1 MKKEITLP
9 KLFKDTSYFINK
21 YVYFLLPLITGVIF
35 LLLCFV
41 NNLYPFSN
49 NTIAWCDMNQQ
60 VIPLLNTFKDI
71 LEGKQGFIYNQ
82 AHAGG
87 MSLFSVYFF
96 FLSSPFSYL
105 VVFVKK
111 SQMVNFV
118 NLLVM
123 FKLMMIS
130 FSMSFYLSKKYKNV
144 NALINIAL
152 SLFFTFSTYNLM
164 YYQNIMWLDIVYMF
178 PLLILSIDHLLEK
191 NKFIPYLISITTIVL
206 LNYYLAFMVICFVLI
221 YVGLNLIYR
230 KNEENISLKARTFI
244 FSSLIGALLSC
255 FSIIPSFIQYLD
267 SARGGSLIE
276 NIKSAWFVTHLY
288 TTLPLILC
296 SISVLPFLLKKDL
309 DINRKIKFILLGLLI
324 IPIFIDPINC
334 MWHIGSYQAFP
345 CRFAFMITFLVLDIV
360 CSNLDND
367 SETTLSLK
375 NIPFIL
381 LSIGLIICLYIF
393 ETNYMKLRYEDLNQY
408 SQGLWGDSTSF
419 ESICRYYVIVLLIL
433 LVVYLIYKFKFINK
447 KVLSFILVNAS
458 IVEILFSTSIY
469 LVSPSRDSSNYQEL
483 YNLQEI
489 VDDSSYYRVKT
500 DSKLTDVNV
509 IGGAGFNS
517 LSHYTSLTNED
528 YMFTMKKLGYSSYW
542 MEVGSHG
549 GTSFTDALLQ
559 NKYTI
564 YYGRS
569 NNAKYSSEHYYLK
582 ENNILPFGLI
592 TDSDLSNY
600 TELKEDTR
608 VNMQEEIYDVLF
620 NDNTNLHTVYSPS
633 KTSDVE
639 ITSNNSRTRYEVS
652 GQGKLT
658 YTIYVSGKQK
668 LYFEAFD
675 KYSNSLS
682 ESINDKIVIS
692 GPGVYT
698 TYPTQSK
705 NGTIYLGEYENR
717 TVTFT
722 VFIKD
727 SIEVSSLNLFSINEE
742 LLQHQINISSESPL
756 TVSRNKIEGTY
767 TLEEDSYLFLPISYS
782 KGMKAKINGKKVEV
796 EKVFSTF
803 IAIKLSKGVNELTI
817 SYSQPG
823 LGIGITISVIGF
835 ILLALYIYMK
845 NKITIKKEIDKTIY
859 YLTISLSGI
868 TILILYVLPLVINIL
883 DKLK

>member
-1 MKKEITLP
+1 
-9 KLFKDTSYFINK
+9 
-21 YVYFLLPLITGVIF
+21 
-35 LLLCFV
+35 
-41 NNLYPFSN
+41 
-49 NTIAWCDMNQQ
+49 
-60 VIPLLNTFKDI
+60 
-71 LEGKQGFIYNQ
+71 
-82 AHAGG
+82 
-87 MSLFSVYFF
+87 
-96 FLSSPFSYL
+96 
-105 VVFVKK
+105 
-111 SQMVNFV
+111 MVNFV

-123 FKLMMIS
+123 FKLMVIS
-130 FSMSFYLSKKYKNV
+130 FSMSFYLYKKYKNI
-144 NALINIAL
+144 NPIINIAL
-152 SLFFTFSTYNLM
+152 SLFFTFSSYNLM

-191 NKFIPYLISITTIVL
+191 NKFIPYLICITTTVI
-206 LNYYLAFMVICFVLI
+206 LNYYLAFMVICFVLM

-230 KNEENISLKARTFI
+230 KKVEDINLKARTFI
-244 FSSLIGALLSC
+244 ISSFIGALLSC

-267 SARGGSLIE
+267 SARGSSLIE
-276 NIKSAWFVTHLY
+276 SIKSSWFITHLY

-296 SISVLPFLLKKDL
+296 SISVVPFLFKKGL

-360 CSNLDND
+360 CSNLDSD
-367 SETTLSLK
+367 LESTLSIK

-381 LSIGLIICLYIF
+381 LSIGLIVCLYIF
-393 ETNYMKLRYEDLNQY
+393 EKKYMKLKYEDLNQY

-419 ESICRYYVIVLLIL
+419 EAICRYYVIILIIIF
-433 LVVYLIYKFKFINK
+433 VVYILYKFKLINK
-447 KVLSFILVNAS
+447 KVLSLILVNAS
-458 IVEILFSTSIY
+458 MVEILFSTSIY
-469 LVSPSRDSSNYQEL
+469 LVSPSRDSSSYQEL
-483 YNLQEI
+483 YRLQEI

-500 DSKLTDVNV
+500 DYKLTDVNV

-564 YYGRS
+564 YYGS
-569 NNAKYSSEHYYLK
+569 SKDAKYSSEHYYLK
-582 ENNILPFGLI
+582 ENKILPFGI
-592 TDSDLSNY
+592 VTNSDLSNY
-600 TELKEDTR
+600 SILKEDTR
-608 VNMQEEIYDVLF
+608 VNMQEHVYDVLF
-620 NDNTNLHTVYSPS
+620 NDNTNLHTVYSPT
-633 KTSDVE
+633 KINNIE
-639 ITSNNSRTRYEVS
+639 ITSNNSRTRYEVF

-658 YTIYVSGKQK
+658 YTIYISGKQK

-682 ESINDKIVIS
+682 ESINDKLTIS

-705 NGTIYLGEYENR
+705 NGTIYLGEFENK

-722 VFIKD
+722 VYIKD
-727 SIEVSSLNLFSINEE
+727 SIEVSSLNLFSINEK
-742 LLQHQINISSESPL
+742 LLQHQIDDSKESPL
-756 TVSRNKIEGTY
+756 KVSPNKIEGTY

-803 IAIKLSKGVNELTI
+803 VAIKLEKGINELKIT
-817 SYSQPG
+817 YSQPG
-823 LGIGITISVIGF
+823 LIIGILISIIGAA
-835 ILLALYIYMK
+835 LLALYIIINNKK
-845 NKITIKKEIDKTIY
+845 NLPKFINSICYVSTLI
-859 YLTISLSGI
+859 ISVCVFV
-868 TILILYVLPLVINIL
+868 ILYIFPLIINIL
-883 DKLK
+883 RQLI